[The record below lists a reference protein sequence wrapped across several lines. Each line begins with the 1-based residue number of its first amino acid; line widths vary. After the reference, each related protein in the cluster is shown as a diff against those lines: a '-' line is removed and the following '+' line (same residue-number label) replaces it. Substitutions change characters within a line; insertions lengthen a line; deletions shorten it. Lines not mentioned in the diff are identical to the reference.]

1 MGFLRQYPALDLSD
15 PYYST
20 SDADSEADR
29 PAAAWLFEDATVAV
43 DETNASGIDW
53 KLSNCCGTYEIA
65 FLCFMAGYLVV
76 ICILWNTF
84 LMKPLK
90 LIAVF
95 VHGMFFFNYEYLYRM
110 LSN

>member
-1 MGFLRQYPALDLSD
+1 MVFLRQYPALELSD
-15 PYYST
+15 PYYSAT
-20 SDADSEADR
+20 DADTESHR
-29 PAAAWLFEDATVAV
+29 RL
-43 DETNASGIDW
+43 DEPNASGIDW

-84 LMKPLK
+84 IMKPLK

-95 VHGMFFFNYEYLYRM
+95 VHGMFFFSTAK
-110 LSN
+110 LSMVSN